1 VTRRAVRCPAAAGA
15 AVVVVAL
22 LSAARAEQTRVATV
36 SALELPRGEASGM
49 AVSSRGRLF
58 LAPRVTPLG
67 KPLAD
72 GDPAQVFAAI
82 GDPEGNLY
90 LATGPDGAIV
100 KVGPTG
106 QASVLFR
113 AEDPL
118 VTALLRQSTGEILA
132 GTAPS
137 GKIYKVR
144 SDGRATVWCE
154 TKEHYVWALAP
165 GPEDSVLAATG
176 DRGRLLKI
184 DRGGNAS
191 ILFDSDEAHL
201 VSLAPAPDGGTWAGS
216 ASHGLVYRID
226 AGGHAA
232 VVYDDDDLPEAKAL
246 AVQQDGSLLV
256 ALDAAPAPEK
266 RQPSVRIRVAG
277 AGAGAGGDAR
287 SELDDR
293 SGSSIQGVIEGLPSR
308 DEGSEGGRLRGKIVR
323 VGPDG
328 TATELWTSG
337 AEAPFSLAIDPA
349 GRPLFATGEPARL
362 WRVEGPGEVALLTT
376 LKEAQATALLRG
388 PRALAIVTSNPEATY
403 TLDRDNPDAGSYA
416 APPSDAG
423 SLARWGTVS
432 WRAEGQGGRVEL
444 QTRSG
449 NSEDPDGT
457 WSPWSPAAVDAEGS
471 PIGSPVGRYLQWRL
485 RIAGGPGEGPRV
497 SAVAA
502 TYATRNRTPALRD
515 LRVEPASGSVSAKA
529 TFRWSASD
537 PDGDPVVV
545 DVQARKA
552 GSSDWKSASR
562 LDPAPPKGAEPGGGN
577 DGGFKDG
584 RATWD
589 TTAWDEGVY
598 DVRAV
603 ASDQGANPAG
613 EGQEAKVELGIPLR
627 IDRTPPAIEAKRVAG
642 GGVEVTV
649 SDAISPVARLE
660 VLEGGRAI
668 TAPRPADGVCDGPRE
683 TFRLSAAD
691 AGPAAARTLRA
702 TDAAGNSAE
711 APVPSP

>member
-1 VTRRAVRCPAAAGA
+1 MTRRAGRWRAAAGA
-15 AVVVVAL
+15 AVCAAL
-22 LSAARAEQTRVATV
+22 YATARAEQTRIATTAA
-36 SALELPRGEASGM
+36 SELQRGEASGM

-72 GDPAQVFAAI
+72 GDPAQAFAAI
-82 GDPEGNLY
+82 FDPDGSLY
-90 LATGPDGAIV
+90 LATGPDGALV
-100 KVGPTG
+100 KVSPTG
-106 QASVLFR
+106 QTSVLFR

-118 VTALLRQSTGEILA
+118 VTALLRQTTGEILA
-132 GTAPS
+132 ATAPS
-137 GKIYKVR
+137 GKIFKVR
-144 SDGRATVWCE
+144 PDGRATVWCE

-201 VSLAPAPDGGTWAGS
+201 VSLAPAPDGGTWVGS

-277 AGAGAGGDAR
+277 AGAGGDAR

-308 DEGSEGGRLRGKIVR
+308 EEGSEGGRLRGKIVR

-328 TATELWTSG
+328 AATELWTSA
-337 AEAPFSLAIDPA
+337 AEAPFSLAQDA
-349 GRPLFATGEPARL
+349 SGRALFVTGEPARL
-362 WRVEGPGEVALLTT
+362 WRVEGPGDVALLTT

-388 PRALAIVTSNPEATY
+388 PRTLAIVTSNPEATY

-416 APPSDAG
+416 SPPTDAG

-432 WRAEGQGGRVEL
+432 WRAEGQTGRVEL

-457 WSPWSPAAVDAEGS
+457 WSPWSPACVDADGS
-471 PIGSPVGRYLQWRL
+471 PIASPAGRYLQWRL

-502 TYATRNRTPALRD
+502 TYATRNRPPALRD
-515 LRVEPASGSVSAKA
+515 LRVEPGSGSVSAKA

-545 DVQARKA
+545 DVEARKA
-552 GSSDWKSASR
+552 GSADWKSAAR
-562 LDPAPPKGAEPGGGN
+562 LDPSPPKGGDPGAGN

-584 RATWD
+584 RTTWD
-589 TTAWDEGVY
+589 TTTWDEGVY

-613 EGQEAKVELGIPLR
+613 EGQDAKVDLGVVVR
-627 IDRTPPAIEAKRVAG
+627 IDRTPPVIEAKRVAG
-642 GGVEVTV
+642 GGVEVRV
-649 SDAISPVARLE
+649 SDALSPIARLE
-660 VLEGGRAI
+660 VLDGGRAI
-668 TAPRPADGVCDGPRE
+668 AAPRPADGVCDGPRE